1 VMARAPAILEVLD
14 AAPDDQAGGLPGSF
28 EVQFNPTEYSV
39 TKGAQL
45 AEIGIPGIDSPL
57 LQFVRGQ
64 NERLTLEL
72 LFDTT
77 AFGMGERAV
86 DVKTLTN
93 QIYQLVK
100 IQPKTHAPP
109 RVKLT
114 WGQGLAFEAVVESV
128 QQRFTLFSSSG
139 LPLRATVSVV
149 FREYKTLE
157 RQLKDLKLE
166 SSDHSRRVVFRRGDT
181 LAALAAAEYG
191 DAAQWRVIAERNRID
206 DPRRVRP
213 GTELVLPPLEPPGLR
228 EGPT

>member
-1 VMARAPAILEVLD
+1 MAPTRAILEVMD
-14 AAPDDQAGGLPGSF
+14 AASVNAGLPQSM

-77 AFGMGERAV
+77 ASGMGEGAV

-93 QIYQLVK
+93 QVYQLVK

-114 WGQGLAFEAVVESV
+114 WGKGLTFEAVVESV
-128 QQRFTLFSSSG
+128 QQRFTLFSPKG
-139 LPLRATVSVV
+139 LALRATVSVT

-157 RQLKDLKLE
+157 RQLKDLKLQ
-166 SSDHSRRVVFRRGDT
+166 SADHSRRVVVRRGDT
-181 LAALAAAEYG
+181 LASLAATEYG
-191 DAAQWRVIAERNRID
+191 DPTRWRVIAEHNRID
-206 DPRRVRP
+206 EPRRLRP
-213 GTELVLPPLEPPGLR
+213 GTELVVPPLAPAGSEVGRP
-228 EGPT
+228 

>member
-1 VMARAPAILEVLD
+1 MAPTRALLQVLD
-14 AAPDDQAGGLPGSF
+14 GASVNKGLPGSF

-45 AEIGIPGIDSPL
+45 AEIAIPGIDSPI

-64 NERLTLEL
+64 NERLTVEL

-77 AFGMGERAV
+77 DSGMGEGAV
-86 DVKTLTN
+86 DVRTLTN
-93 QIYQLVK
+93 RIYQLVK
-100 IQPKTHAPP
+100 IQPSTHAPP

-114 WGQGLAFEAVVESV
+114 WGTSPGFEAVVESV
-128 QQRFTLFSSSG
+128 QQRFTLFSPTG
-139 LPLRATVSVV
+139 RPLRATVSVV

-166 SSDHSRRVVFRRGDT
+166 SADHTRRVTVRRGDT

-191 DAAQWRVIAERNRID
+191 DPTRWRVIAERNRIE
-206 DPRRVRP
+206 DPRRLRP
-213 GTELVLPPLEPPGLR
+213 GTELVLPPLEPPGVGVGR
-228 EGPT
+228 P

>member
-1 VMARAPAILEVLD
+1 MAPTRALLEVMD
-14 AAPDDQAGGLPGSF
+14 AASVNQGLRQSF

-77 AFGMGERAV
+77 ASGMGEGAV

-93 QIYQLVK
+93 EIYQLVK
-100 IQPKTHAPP
+100 IQPSTHAPP

-114 WGQGLAFEAVVESV
+114 WGKGLTFEAVVETV
-128 QQRFTLFSSSG
+128 QQRFTLFSPTG
-139 LPLRATVSVV
+139 LALRATVSVT

-157 RQLKDLKLE
+157 RQLKDLKLQ
-166 SSDHSRRVVFRRGDT
+166 SSDHSRVVMTRRGDT
-181 LAALAAAEYG
+181 LAALAATAYG
-191 DAAQWRVIAERNRID
+191 DPTRWRVIAERNRIG
-206 DPRRVRP
+206 DPRRLRP
-213 GTELVLPPLEPPGLR
+213 GTELVLPPLPPPGTEVAR
-228 EGPT
+228 P